1 MADQDVIRD
10 CGDTLVLLLRGGLT
24 NPENLVEPARIYLAS
39 PAEFTDIDYGEV
51 PVVTVFLYR
60 VAISAEM
67 RNGPRR
73 TLPDGQTTRPLL
85 PIELHFMIT
94 PWARDMGDGYRIVG
108 RILQLLYDNAELGPA
123 QLEGGAWASGDS
135 VQIVLESLP
144 IDDHYRIWDSSGL
157 AYRLSLTYMFRVI
170 GIEPG
175 ESTAVIPVLDAEF
188 QRLRNE

>member
-10 CGDTLVLLLRGGLT
+10 CGDTLVLLLQSGLAH
-24 NPENLVEPARIYLAS
+24 PESLVEPAQIYLAS
-39 PAEFTDIDYGEV
+39 PTEFSNIVYTDSA
-51 PVVTVFLYR
+51 VVTVFLYR

-94 PWARDMGDGYRIVG
+94 PWAQDMGDGYRIVG

-123 QLEGGAWASGDS
+123 QLEGGAWAPGDS
-135 VQIVLESLP
+135 VQVILESLP
-144 IDDHYRIWDSSGL
+144 LDDHYRIWDSSDL
-157 AYRLSLTYMFRVI
+157 AYRLSLTYMVRVI

-188 QRLRNE
+188 RRLRNE